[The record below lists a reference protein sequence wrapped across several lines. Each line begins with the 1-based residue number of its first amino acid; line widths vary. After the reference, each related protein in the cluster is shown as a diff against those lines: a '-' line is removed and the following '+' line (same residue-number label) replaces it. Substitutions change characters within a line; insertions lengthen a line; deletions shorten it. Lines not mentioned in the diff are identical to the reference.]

1 MFIHDIQTRYPQKH
15 QKRLANARGLQKRG
29 GGGLTLKDVFLRR
42 RHAEHKH
49 FLALTQHDMHIHSN
63 TNGVL
68 EQNTKKGKTV
78 ETSEAEKNR
87 IKQRYD
93 VNLKA
98 EVSLT
103 GENTHMQQCRI
114 TNLSASGARLHFE
127 KASSVQIGMHV
138 AIKIFIPATIM
149 HIPNSGGIMW
159 VKQQNNETSVG
170 VKFQDVLSEIMM
182 ERLVKTGSP
191 AAPYNPH

>member
-1 MFIHDIQTRYPQKH
+1 MEPST
-15 QKRLANARGLQKRG
+15 
-29 GGGLTLKDVFLRR
+29 
-42 RHAEHKH
+42 
-49 FLALTQHDMHIHSN
+49 
-63 TNGVL
+63 
-68 EQNTKKGKTV
+68 
-78 ETSEAEKNR
+78 AEKNR

-159 VKQQNNETSVG
+159 VKQQNNGTEIG
-170 VKFQDVLSEIMM
+170 MQFKDILSEIMM

-191 AAPYNPH
+191 AALYNPH

>member
-1 MFIHDIQTRYPQKH
+1 MEPST
-15 QKRLANARGLQKRG
+15 
-29 GGGLTLKDVFLRR
+29 
-42 RHAEHKH
+42 
-49 FLALTQHDMHIHSN
+49 
-63 TNGVL
+63 
-68 EQNTKKGKTV
+68 
-78 ETSEAEKNR
+78 AEKNR

-159 VKQQNNETSVG
+159 VKQQNNGTAIG
-170 VKFQDVLSEIMM
+170 LQFKDILSEIMM

-191 AAPYNPH
+191 AAPYNPQ